1 MQSHWSHSTVSLQ
14 SNLNKPLQAVKNP
27 KALTAVFVPVSPG
40 ADAAEKVFERDAK
53 RLGNQ
58 ARNKAGQ
65 AAGKAKKVTKKA
77 RR

>member
-1 MQSHWSHSTVSLQ
+1 MVYTL
-14 SNLNKPLQAVKNP
+14 P
-27 KALTAVFVPVSPG
+27 KAILMFQILSVDSLLQG

-58 ARNKAGQ
+58 ARNKASQ